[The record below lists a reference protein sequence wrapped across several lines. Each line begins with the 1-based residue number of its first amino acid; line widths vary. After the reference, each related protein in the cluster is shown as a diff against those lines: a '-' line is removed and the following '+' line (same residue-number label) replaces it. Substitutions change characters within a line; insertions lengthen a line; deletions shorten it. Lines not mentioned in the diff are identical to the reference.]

1 MTENERREAAR
12 KFSNRWAGK
21 GDEKQDSQ
29 KFWTDLLMNVFEIEN
44 INEYVEFEKTVY
56 VNGSQKYIDVYLPK
70 VSVLIEQKSLKKDLL
85 KAEHHSGGILLTP
98 YEQAVQ
104 YDNALPQN
112 EKAAYIITCNFS
124 EFHIYD
130 MNDKGKTLKYETIYL
145 SDLQDHF
152 HRLDILKQKENV
164 KISEE
169 EEVSKQAGDI
179 IGEIYDEFIREC
191 GDEKETLHLINV
203 LLVRLVFCFF
213 AEDSGI
219 FSYNQFHNYLSGYKT
234 EHMQIALRELF
245 RILDTPYNKRG
256 KFLEPKLAEFPYVNG
271 GLFSEEIDIPPFTN
285 KIRTL
290 ILKNASEDF
299 NWSKISPTI
308 FGAIFESTLNQE
320 TRRNNGMHY
329 TSVENIHKV
338 IDPLFMDGLKREY
351 KSAIETKDKSWR
363 TRRLTALWEKIAGL
377 KFFDPACGSGNF
389 LTESYISLRKLENKI
404 IFYLDKEQTENQIT
418 MDFVSK
424 QYFGVKVSI
433 TQFYGIEIND
443 FAVAVAKTALWIAEA
458 QMLALTKRSSNI
470 TDDYLPLV
478 TNANIVQG
486 NALTTKWESIVS
498 HNEINYIMG
507 NPPFVGARIMDQS
520 QKKEL
525 NEVFSGW
532 KNVGNLDY
540 VSAWYKLTVD
550 YIRGTNIRAALVST
564 NSVVQGETVGI
575 LWKPLFEKGVHF
587 DFAYKTFKWDSEAKI
602 KAHVHCV
609 IIGFSTA
616 INNEKKMIFE
626 DDQLRFASNINGYL
640 FDAPDVFIEKRT
652 YSDPKAP
659 NIHYGSFALDDNNF
673 TISEEEYKDLA
684 KKDPKALDFLR
695 PFIGA
700 KEFLHGKKRYCVWL
714 KDASPAEIKKSKTIV
729 KKVEAV
735 QEWRSKSNRKTTKD
749 LAETPTLFAEIR
761 QPNTK
766 YLAIPTVCSEK
777 RRYIPMAYLSPDVI
791 ASNQLYI
798 VENADLY
805 HFGILSSNVHN
816 SWMRAICG
824 RLKSDYRYSNS
835 VVYNNFPWPSP
846 TDSQRKQIEHT
857 AQGILDARAMYPDSN
872 LAELYDRKL
881 MPAELTKAHHLNN
894 IAVMKAYGFDP
905 GKMSELNCV
914 EALMEMYK
922 ERSK

>member
-1 MTENERREAAR
+1 MTESERREAAR
-12 KFSNRWAGK
+12 QFSNRWAGK

-29 KFWTDLLMNVFEIEN
+29 KFWTDLLMNVFEIKD
-44 INEYVEFEKTVY
+44 INEYVEFEKPVY
-56 VNGSQKYIDVYLPK
+56 VNGNQKYIDVYLPK

-130 MNDKGKTLKYETIYL
+130 MNDKGKTINHKTIYL
-145 SDLQDHF
+145 SNLQDHYNTL
-152 HRLDILKQKENV
+152 RILKQKENV
-164 KISEE
+164 RISEE
-169 EEVSKQAGDI
+169 EVVSKQAGDI

-234 EHMQIALRELF
+234 EDMQIALRELF
-245 RILDTPYNKRG
+245 RILDTPYDKRG

-363 TRRLTALWEKIAGL
+363 TRRLTALWEKLAGL

-424 QYFGVKVSI
+424 QYFGVRVSI

-458 QMLALTKRSSNI
+458 QMLALTKQSSNI

-498 HNEINYIMG
+498 HNDIDYIMG
-507 NPPFVGARIMDQS
+507 NPPFVGARIMDKV

-525 NEVFSGW
+525 SNIFSGW
-532 KNVGNLDY
+532 KNAGNLDY
-540 VSAWYKLTVD
+540 VSAWYKLAAD
-550 YIRGTNIRAALVST
+550 YIRGTNIKAALVST
-564 NSVVQGETVGI
+564 NSITQGESVSI
-575 LWKPLFEKGVHF
+575 LWKPLFEKGIHF
-587 DFAYKTFKWDSEAKI
+587 DFAYRTFYWDSEAKI

-609 IIGFSTA
+609 IIGFSTG
-616 INNEKKMIFE
+616 NSSEKKMIFDGNE
-626 DDQLRFASNINGYL
+626 MRFAKNINAYL
-640 FDAPDVFIEKRT
+640 MDAPNVFIESRT
-652 YSDPKAP
+652 RPLCNVPEIGIGNKPIDGGNYLFTKEEMDEFIKEEPLSQKYFKPW
-659 NIHYGSFALDDNNF
+659 YGSR
-673 TISEEEYKDLA
+673 E
-684 KKDPKALDFLR
+684 
-695 PFIGA
+695 FINRVP
-700 KEFLHGKKRYCVWL
+700 RYCLWL
-714 KDASPAEIKKSKTIV
+714 GDCDPSELRKMPKCMERV
-729 KKVEAV
+729 KAV
-735 QEWRSKSNRKTTKD
+735 RAVRMDSKSDGTRKIAD
-749 LAETPTLFAEIR
+749 RPTRFHVENM
-761 QPNTK
+761 PNTS
-766 YLAIPTVCSEK
+766 YIAIPETSSSS
-777 RRYIPMAYLSPDVI
+777 RRIIPIGFLSPDVLC
-791 ASNQLYI
+791 SNAMRLMP
-798 VENADLY
+798 NATLY
-805 HFGILSSNVHN
+805 HFGILTSNLHMA
-816 SWMRAICG
+816 WMRAVGG
-824 RLKSDYRYSNS
+824 RLKSDYRYSKDI
-835 VVYNNFPWPSP
+835 VYNNFPWPNP
-846 TDSQRKQIEHT
+846 TKEQKQRIELTAKQILIVREKYKH
-857 AQGILDARAMYPDSN
+857 ASFAD
-872 LAELYDRKL
+872 LYDKDT
-881 MPAELTKAHHLNN
+881 MPNDLYTAHIKNN
-894 IAVMKAYGFDP
+894 QAVMSAYGFK
-905 GKMSELNCV
+905 GMSEPDSV
-914 EALMEMYK
+914 AALMKLYQELVNK
-922 ERSK
+922 G